1 MKFSLA
7 VLSSIF
13 IGTASANNMMGC
25 VTNSEDKD
33 YFPDKVEVKN
43 SEHWTITYENSYKIL
58 KNTDAAL
65 SYLLYQCGTE
75 IPQDEISKHN
85 VTIPVPL
92 PDDFGLHYTTFIPYM
107 ELLGKRGSISTMA
120 GEPSWVYSPCFGSI
134 IDDGLVTFISNLNN
148 QTLAD
153 ELQIDMDLPYFVG
166 VGTPNVFP
174 NNFEI
179 SEWKETSML
188 GIFEWVKFF
197 SVFFNMEKEVNKI
210 FMEVEDRV
218 QCASENADIVSADG
232 PKPVV
237 LWGSYSDYCGGWDVA
252 RSCPNYYC
260 ELATTCD
267 ANLLTSMDGSVD
279 ASNCG
284 RNYMTTEEFVEFGKD
299 ADIWIYAGQSD
310 GVDTMLTTYG
320 DALNEFK
327 SIKDDKVYDISG
339 QTMNG
344 WYGVRKVEPDTLI
357 QDFCKVVG
365 NEAPLAAIPHRL
377 TFLRHVD
384 DPVASKYVCTD
395 TSAPYVKLGSQC
407 NRIIT
412 ETDKPVDPKA
422 DPESDSEDGAE
433 DVSDDPK
440 ADPESDSEDGA
451 EDVSDDSHASSKNVL
466 TSLILTAASLAQI
479 VVS

>member
-1 MKFSLA
+1 
-7 VLSSIF
+7 
-13 IGTASANNMMGC
+13 
-25 VTNSEDKD
+25 
-33 YFPDKVEVKN
+33 
-43 SEHWTITYENSYKIL
+43 
-58 KNTDAAL
+58 
-65 SYLLYQCGTE
+65 
-75 IPQDEISKHN
+75 
-85 VTIPVPL
+85 
-92 PDDFGLHYTTFIPYM
+92 
-107 ELLGKRGSISTMA
+107 
-120 GEPSWVYSPCFGSI
+120 
-134 IDDGLVTFISNLNN
+134 
-148 QTLAD
+148 
-153 ELQIDMDLPYFVG
+153 
-166 VGTPNVFP
+166 
-174 NNFEI
+174 
-179 SEWKETSML
+179 
-188 GIFEWVKFF
+188 
-197 SVFFNMEKEVNKI
+197 
-210 FMEVEDRV
+210 
-218 QCASENADIVSADG
+218 
-232 PKPVV
+232 
-237 LWGSYSDYCGGWDVA
+237 
-252 RSCPNYYC
+252 
-260 ELATTCD
+260 
-267 ANLLTSMDGSVD
+267 
-279 ASNCG
+279 
-284 RNYMTTEEFVEFGKD
+284 
-299 ADIWIYAGQSD
+299 
-310 GVDTMLTTYG
+310 MLTTYG

-407 NRIIT
+407 NRIII

-422 DPESDSEDGAE
+422 DPESDSEDGVE